1 MRQLLGFISLLCSA
15 LLALPT
21 LAQEAQP
28 IAYNVE
34 VSGEISEAAP
44 EQRYTFSGSA
54 GDVLVI
60 SMTAT
65 GGGLDSYVS
74 LRDAADVE
82 LAANDDSGGQRN
94 SLLGP
99 YQLPADGTYTVVAT
113 RCCGVPSG
121 PGGTSGIYTLLI
133 STEPLTMLTL
143 GGSVGV
149 ELNAENPVANFAI
162 DGAALTAGAYS
173 LNLTATTPGG
183 DASIDVRDAQG
194 WYLIGSYTQGGLGA
208 QVEPVILSGGA
219 FYAVTVLS
227 QPDPNSGEIEPA
239 SFTLTFNALEAQ
251 PFSVGDT
258 LSGTLDG
265 ANPSDIY
272 TFDASPAQLLQMSGS
287 QGAEGLPFEAQVFA
301 PSGMSINYVDT
312 SYSATPGSFV
322 YDPLQTRETGTYYL
336 LVRRLFIDGV
346 PIPEAEATYSISLG
360 ASNVQMLQSGVAV
373 NGTIEPDIFNDT
385 YAFDGRAGQR
395 ITLAIESANDTYAP
409 SVGVEFAGSYDSR
422 IGTPAVL
429 NLGGA
434 LPGSASYSV
443 TLPSDGLYL
452 VRVSNGFFYETEPV
466 AGSYTLTIMLE

>member
-1 MRQLLGFISLLCSA
+1 MRQLLGFLSLMCIA

-34 VSGEISEAAP
+34 VSGEISDAAP

-54 GDVLVI
+54 GDVLI
-60 SMTAT
+60 ITMTAT

-99 YQLPADGTYTVVAT
+99 YQLPTDGTYTVVAT

-121 PGGTSGIYTLLI
+121 PGGSTGTYTLLI
-133 STEPLTMLTL
+133 STEPLTVLTV

-149 ELNAENPVANFAI
+149 ELSAGSPVANFAI
-162 DGAALTAGAYS
+162 DGAAITAGAYS
-173 LNLTATTPGG
+173 LSLTATSPG
-183 DASIDVRDAQG
+183 AEVSIDVRDAQG
-194 WYLIGSYTQGGLGA
+194 WYIIGGYTQDGLSA

-227 QPDPNSGEIEPA
+227 QPDPESGEIEPA
-239 SFTLTFNALEAQ
+239 SLTLTFNMLQAQ
-251 PFSVGDT
+251 PFAVGDT

-272 TFDASPAQLLQMSGS
+272 SFDASPAQLLQMSGS
-287 QGAEGLPFEAQVFA
+287 QAAEGLPFEVQVFA
-301 PSGMSINYVDT
+301 PSGMTMNYIDT
-312 SYSATPGSFV
+312 AYSATPGSFV
-322 YDPLQTRETGTYYL
+322 YDPLQTRETGMYYL
-336 LVRRLFIDGV
+336 IVRRLFIDGAPTPDAAASYTLSV
-346 PIPEAEATYSISLG
+346 G

-395 ITLAIESANDTYAP
+395 ITLAIESASDTYAP

-422 IGTPAVL
+422 IGTPALL

-466 AGSYTLTIMLE
+466 ASSYALTITLE